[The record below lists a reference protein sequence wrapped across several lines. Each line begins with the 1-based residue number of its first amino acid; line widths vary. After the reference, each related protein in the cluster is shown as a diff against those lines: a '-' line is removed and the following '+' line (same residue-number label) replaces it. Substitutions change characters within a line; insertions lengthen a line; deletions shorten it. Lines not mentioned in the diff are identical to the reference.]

1 MDYLAR
7 DDECDGLD
15 ARARD
20 LVRARDLALVRVEC
34 ATGEEAH
41 AALRVG
47 GLVFRKGE
55 EVVVLVLVVTHVAV
69 SAHRRQK
76 LYLPQT

>member
-7 DDECDGLD
+7 DDEGDGLD
-15 ARARD
+15 ARACN

-47 GLVFRKGE
+47 GLVLRKGE
-55 EVVVLVLVVTHVAV
+55 QVVVLVFVVAHIAV
-69 SAHRRQK
+69 SVHRCQ
-76 LYLPQT
+76 